1 MRNALRSNHVSEG
14 ILIKSISF
22 DSLFFYFKS
31 KFSKI
36 RLGLNPGFGLE
47 LEVMKIARMGRP
59 TLKTSRSPK
68 ISRSISTYLD

>member
-1 MRNALRSNHVSEG
+1 MPLGQIMSPKVFLSNQ
-14 ILIKSISF
+14 LASIPC
-22 DSLFFYFKS
+22 FYLNSKLS
-31 KFSKI
+31 KF
-36 RLGLNPGFGLE
+36 RLGVNPDFGLE